1 MNPIPTHLMRD
12 IDSGKQHTINYYDI
26 PHIPPEFDTIKYRVI
41 KILQQFPETR
51 NSDKLLL
58 HRYYKF
64 YEHIETNLHL
74 VNTAMESVTRARR
87 SVQEHNSDLAAAP
100 EFQAARELL
109 QDKYTEYYG
118 MRKGHEDLIL
128 F

>member
-1 MNPIPTHLMRD
+1 MNPIQAKQMRD
-12 IDSGKQHTINYYDI
+12 IDSGKQRTIDSYNT
-26 PHIPPEFDTIKYRVI
+26 PHEFNTVEYRVI

-64 YEHIETNLHL
+64 YERIETNLHL

-87 SVQEHNSDLAAAP
+87 SVQEHNSDLVATP
-100 EFQAARELL
+100 QFQAARELL
-109 QDKYTEYYG
+109 QDKYRQHYG
-118 MRKGHEDLIL
+118 GAVE
-128 F
+128 